1 VTKLIDSQPPIF
13 KLWIGTK
20 LVILTTQPTHAEV
33 IVKTCFNRLGT
44 KHMEEIFKTGLI
56 TAPGQYLE
64 DCRLQS

>member
-1 VTKLIDSQPPIF
+1 M
-13 KLWIGTK
+13 GTK